1 MVIVAKPNQDK
12 RFDIPTVGIKTLK
25 TMRRYGASTLAL
37 EAGETIIVNQ
47 QEMIN
52 YANKHKI
59 SIIAV

>member
-1 MVIVAKPNQDK
+1 
-12 RFDIPTVGIKTLK
+12 
-25 TMRRYGASTLAL
+25 MRRYGASVLAL

-47 QEMIN
+47 QEMVD